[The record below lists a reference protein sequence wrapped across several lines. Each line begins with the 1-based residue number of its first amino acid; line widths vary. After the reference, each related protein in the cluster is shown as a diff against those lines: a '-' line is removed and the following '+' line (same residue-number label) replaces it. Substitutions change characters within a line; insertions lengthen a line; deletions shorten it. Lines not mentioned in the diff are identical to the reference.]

1 MTRQSVKWSIFAV
14 TTLGNFSSMLD
25 FSSVNIALYQIS
37 NSFALPVSTVQW
49 VMLSYQIVLTS
60 LLIFFGRLGDLT
72 NRKKLY
78 TAGFLL
84 FGAGAAGAYFA
95 QAFPVLLA
103 ARTVQ
108 GVGGSILI
116 ANSFSIVS
124 LIFKGKQRGKALGFM
139 GAVTHL
145 AGMSAPVV
153 SGFII
158 EHFAWRCI
166 FLPGVFIAS
175 AAVFLSWRFVPA
187 SFHHQ
192 KADVDTVGTFLL
204 AASVSLLLYM
214 LAEGASWQIAAALIV
229 SAGLFL
235 YREKTVAAP
244 LVDFRLFK
252 NKAFLFGCLAL
263 MTSYW
268 AMYPNTVLFPFYS
281 QGVLENSAQLTG
293 ELILPFS
300 LFYLITSINTGTL
313 PPYKRMV
320 CGICLMGIALALFA
334 QTTLTTSNIILIL
347 MQILIGVSNALFQP
361 SANAAILG
369 CAPKQNI
376 GMASGIMS
384 LFRNTGIATGSV
396 FSVMMFEHYKADL
409 LAQGADMKNA
419 FLGAY
424 HVSLY
429 IGALFAVLCLFW
441 LIIAVRAKRGE
452 EC

>member
-1 MTRQSVKWSIFAV
+1 
-14 TTLGNFSSMLD
+14 MLD

-78 TAGFLL
+78 TAGFFL
-84 FGAGAAGAYFA
+84 FGAGALAAYSAQSFA
-95 QAFPVLLA
+95 FLLA

-108 GVGGSILI
+108 GIGGSILI

-166 FLPGVFIAS
+166 FLPGVFIS
-175 AAVFLSWRFVPA
+175 A
-187 SFHHQ
+187 
-192 KADVDTVGTFLL
+192 
-204 AASVSLLLYM
+204 
-214 LAEGASWQIAAALIV
+214 AAALIA
-229 SAGLFL
+229 SAALFL
-235 YREKTVAAP
+235 HHERKVSAP
-244 LVDFRLFK
+244 LVNFHLFE
-252 NKAFLFGCLAL
+252 NKAFLFGNLAL

-320 CGICLMGIALALFA
+320 CGISLMGAALVLFA
-334 QTTLTTSNIILIL
+334 QTTLTTSNILLIL

-361 SANAAILG
+361 SANAAILS

-396 FSVMMFEHYKADL
+396 LSVTMFERYKAAL
-409 LAQGADMKNA
+409 LTQGADMKNA

-424 HVSLY
+424 HFSLY
-429 IGALFAVLCLFW
+429 IGAMFAVLCLFW
-441 LIIAVRAKRGE
+441 LIIAVRAKKGE

>member
-1 MTRQSVKWSIFAV
+1 
-14 TTLGNFSSMLD
+14 MLD

-78 TAGFLL
+78 TAGFFL

-95 QAFPVLLA
+95 QTFPVLLA

-158 EHFAWRCI
+158 EHFEWRSI

-175 AAVFLSWRFVPA
+175 VAVFLSWRFIPA
-187 SFHHQ
+187 SFHR
-192 KADVDTVGTFLL
+192 KKTAVDVVGTFLL

-214 LAEGASWQIAAALIV
+214 LAEGASWQIAAALIA
-229 SAGLFL
+229 SAVLFL
-235 YREKTVAAP
+235 LHEKRISAP
-244 LVDFRLFK
+244 LVNFELFK

-300 LFYLITSINTGTL
+300 LFYLITAVNTGTL

-320 CGICLMGIALALFA
+320 CGICLMGIALILFA
-334 QTTLTTSNIILIL
+334 QTTLTTANILLIL

-396 FSVMMFEHYKADL
+396 FSVMMFEHGKADL
-409 LAQGADMKNA
+409 LARGTDMKNA

-424 HVSLY
+424 HFSLY
-429 IGALFAVLCLFW
+429 IGATFAVLCLFW
-441 LIIAVRAKRGE
+441 LIIAIRAKKGE

>member
-37 NSFALPVSTVQW
+37 NSFALPVSAVQW

-84 FGAGAAGAYFA
+84 FGIGALAAYLAQSFA
-95 QAFPVLLA
+95 FLLA

-108 GVGGSILI
+108 GIGGSILI

-166 FLPGVFIAS
+166 FLPGVFIS
-175 AAVFLSWRFVPA
+175 AVAVVLSWRFIPA
-187 SFHHQ
+187 SFHH
-192 KADVDTVGTFLL
+192 KKTAVDAGGTVLL

-214 LAEGASWQIAAALIV
+214 LAEGASWGVGAALIA
-229 SAGLFL
+229 SAALFL
-235 YREKTVAAP
+235 RRERAVSAP
-244 LVDFRLFK
+244 LVNFNLFK
-252 NKAFLFGCLAL
+252 NKAFLFGNLAL

-313 PPYKRMV
+313 PPYKRMI
-320 CGICLMGIALALFA
+320 CGISLMGLALVLFA
-334 QTTLTTSNIILIL
+334 QTTLTTSNILLIL

-361 SANAAILG
+361 SANAAILS
-369 CAPKQNI
+369 CAAKQNI

-396 FSVMMFEHYKADL
+396 LSVTMFERCKAAL

-424 HVSLY
+424 HFSLY
-429 IGALFAVLCLFW
+429 IGAAFAVLCLFW
-441 LIIAVRAKRGE
+441 LIFAVRAKKGE

>member
-78 TAGFLL
+78 TAGFML

-108 GVGGSILI
+108 GIGGSILI

-166 FLPGVFIAS
+166 FLPGVFISA

-235 YREKTVAAP
+235 YREKTVSAP

-320 CGICLMGIALALFA
+320 CGICLMGGALVLFA
-334 QTTLTTSNIILIL
+334 QTTLTTSNILLIL

-396 FSVMMFEHYKADL
+396 FSVMMFEHGKADL
-409 LAQGADMKNA
+409 LARGTDMKNA

-424 HVSLY
+424 HFSLY
-429 IGALFAVLCLFW
+429 IGATFAVLCLFW
-441 LIIAVRAKRGE
+441 LIIAIRAKKGE